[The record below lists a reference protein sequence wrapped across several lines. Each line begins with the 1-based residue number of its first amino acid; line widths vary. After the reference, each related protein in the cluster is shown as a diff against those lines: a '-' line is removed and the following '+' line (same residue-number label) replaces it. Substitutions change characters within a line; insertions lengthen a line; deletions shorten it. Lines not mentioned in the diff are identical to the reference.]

1 MNWCILTTSGHSHL
15 LLKITTLMSKRRRR
29 SEKVMMP
36 TPKAPS
42 LFDTPAPVSAIPTYP
57 SDPDEEAEILAEMN
71 QDQETEEEDYVL
83 VAS

>member
-1 MNWCILTTSGHSHL
+1 V
-15 LLKITTLMSKRRRR
+15 KKDRQKAA
-29 SEKVMMP
+29 EP
-36 TPKAPS
+36 PKAPS
-42 LFDTPAPVSAIPTYP
+42 LFDTPPSVSAIPTYP

>member
-1 MNWCILTTSGHSHL
+1 VN
-15 LLKITTLMSKRRRR
+15 
-29 SEKVMMP
+29 
-36 TPKAPS
+36 
-42 LFDTPAPVSAIPTYP
+42 SAIPTYP